1 MAAAA
6 HLRRLREHLSGPVTL
21 GELSKK
27 LGREGIGL
35 LAFLCALPF
44 LQPIP
49 LAGFG
54 TPIGIFLVAIGLQLA
69 RGHETPYLPR
79 FAAER
84 RIEAATADRMLAA
97 AEKLFGFME
106 RFTRPRW
113 PAVVKSPRLIGS
125 AIVVLGCIMIVPV
138 FVPFG
143 NPLTA
148 GPLALLGLALLEGD
162 GLLCALGLAG
172 TLGAVVYHA
181 AFAEMAL
188 RFLHRAAAKIP

>member
-49 LAGFG
+49 LAGLG
-54 TPIGIFLVAIGLQLA
+54 TPIGLLLVAIGVQLA

-79 FAAER
+79 FVADR
-84 RIEAATADRMLAA
+84 RLEAATAQRMLGA

-106 RFTRPRW
+106 RFARPRW
-113 PAVVKSPRLIGS
+113 PSIVKSPRLIGA

-148 GPLALLGLALLEGD
+148 VPLALLGLALLEED

-172 TLGAVVYHA
+172 TLTTMTYHG
-181 AFAEMAL
+181 AFAAMAW
-188 RFLHRAAAKIP
+188 RFMHRAARIP

>member
-6 HLRRLREHLSGPVTL
+6 HLHRLREHLSGPVTL
-21 GELSKK
+21 GELSRK

-49 LAGFG
+49 LAGLG
-54 TPIGIFLVAIGLQLA
+54 TPIGMLLVAIGIQLA
-69 RGHETPYLPR
+69 RGQEAPYLPR

-84 RIEAATADRMLAA
+84 RLEAATVEKILAG
-97 AEKLFGFME
+97 AEKLVKFTE
-106 RFTRPRW
+106 RFSRRRW
-113 PAVVKSPRLIGS
+113 TALANSPRLIGS
-125 AIVVLGCIMIVPV
+125 SMIALGCILIIPV

-148 GPLALLGLALLEGD
+148 APLALLGIALLEED

-172 TLGAVVYHA
+172 TLATLAYHA
-181 AFAEMAL
+181 AFADVAW
-188 RFLHRAAAKIP
+188 HVIKRAGVKT